1 MTVTSKF
8 VGYGLIAAAV
18 TLAPIAAN
26 AEEFINILT
35 GGTGGVYYPLGV
47 AMSKIYA
54 EKIPGAKP

>member
-8 VGYGLIAAAV
+8 VRFGLIAAAV

-54 EKIPGAKP
+54 E